1 MAMDVPKS
9 QPRLGDTSRG
19 DSQGHCRSSFLEPPA
34 RSFSPRARPNIGKG
48 PWKLPEPWTPRTR
61 PPLLGKPE
69 DRFSTA
75 TTGPLFLSLVTGSL
89 SPMFPVN
96 FVTYVPGCTLGI
108 RSSSTARMSWR
119 CSDSARCISSC
130 LMRSIDCDICAVALR
145 RSWCSLP
152 RRCWRVNG
160 CMSALAC
167 PWLSSAWCFSRRLPH
182 RCGRKALRSRL
193 SDDSRAGALYVEPV
207 NTSQPARRWSPGHNA
222 KQ

>member
-1 MAMDVPKS
+1 MDVPKS

-89 SPMFPVN
+89 SPMFPVA
-96 FVTYVPGCTLGI
+96 PSESAHRLQLECHGD
-108 RSSSTARMSWR
+108 ARTP
-119 CSDSARCISSC
+119 
-130 LMRSIDCDICAVALR
+130 LAVFR
-145 RSWCSLP
+145 
-152 RRCWRVNG
+152 
-160 CMSALAC
+160 
-167 PWLSSAWCFSRRLPH
+167 
-182 RCGRKALRSRL
+182 
-193 SDDSRAGALYVEPV
+193 PV
-207 NTSQPARRWSPGHNA
+207 
-222 KQ
+222 